1 MQNVGF
7 RVIKNFKRIEKD
19 ILNKVKKIPVSIIG
33 DASNRT
39 ASISS
44 EIKSINNKKILG
56 TAYTVRTQAG
66 DNLLFYYA
74 IDQAKEGDVI
84 VVDGSG
90 YKERALCGD
99 IMAKYAQARKLAGFI
114 IYGGIRDKKELEEI
128 DFPIYACA
136 TTPNGPYKNGPGE
149 INIPVNIGGRVV
161 KPGDIIY
168 GDETGI
174 VIINPEDIE
183 TVLKKSEEIVI
194 NENKMLEDIKTKK
207 RLDLTWMY
215 KKLEEN
221 NCEFIEEV

>member
-1 MQNVGF
+1 M
-7 RVIKNFKRIEKD
+7 
-19 ILNKVKKIPVSIIG
+19 
-33 DASNRT
+33 
-39 ASISS
+39 
-44 EIKSINNKKILG
+44 
-56 TAYTVRTQAG
+56 
-66 DNLLFYYA
+66 
-74 IDQAKEGDVI
+74 
-84 VVDGSG
+84 
-90 YKERALCGD
+90 
-99 IMAKYAQARKLAGFI
+99 
-114 IYGGIRDKKELEEI
+114 
-128 DFPIYACA
+128 
-136 TTPNGPYKNGPGE
+136 
-149 INIPVNIGGRVV
+149 

>member
-7 RVIKNFKRIEKD
+7 RIVKNFKRIEKD
-19 ILNKVKKIPVSIIG
+19 ILNRVEKIPVSIIG

-84 VVDGSG
+84 VVDGNG
-90 YKERALCGD
+90 YTERALCGD

-114 IYGGIRDKKELEEI
+114 VYGGVRDKKDLEEI
-128 DFPIYACA
+128 NFPIYACA

-149 INIPVNIGGRVV
+149 INVPVNIGGRVV

-174 VIINPEDIE
+174 VIISPEDIE
-183 TVLKKSEEIVI
+183 TILKKSEEIVI
-194 NENKMLEDIKTKK
+194 KENKMLEDIRTKK
-207 RLDLTWMY
+207 TLDLAWMY

-221 NCEFIEEV
+221 NCEFIEEI